1 MLLHQII
8 LNINLQDMSR
18 KEKIDLLLSKWVS
31 RKLTVFV
38 VASAGLFSGVITST
52 DWVIIATSYI
62 AIEGATNIVERLMKV
77 KNVA

>member
-1 MLLHQII
+1 
-8 LNINLQDMSR
+8 MSR
-18 KEKIDLLLSKWVS
+18 KEKIDLFLSKWVS

-62 AIEGATNIVERLMKV
+62 TIEGVTNIVERLMKV
-77 KNVA
+77 KNVN